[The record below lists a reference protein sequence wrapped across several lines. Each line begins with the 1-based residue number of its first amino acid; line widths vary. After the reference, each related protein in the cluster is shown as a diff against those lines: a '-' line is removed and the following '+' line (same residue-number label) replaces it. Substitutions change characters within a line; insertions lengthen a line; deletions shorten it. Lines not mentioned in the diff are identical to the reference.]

1 MMSLYLFMEEKDM
14 GLKDLLDDG
23 IGKKIADEIGDKVD
37 EAAIK
42 EMVEKLKD
50 KVSEEELVEKLM
62 SKFNLDKSKAL
73 SFLMK

>member
-50 KVSEEELVEKLM
+50 KVSEEELVEFFGVTLEEIEKL
-62 SKFNLDKSKAL
+62 KEHTV
-73 SFLMK
+73 

>member
-1 MMSLYLFMEEKDM
+1 M

-23 IGKKIADEIGDKVD
+23 IGKKIADGIGDKVD

-50 KVSEEELVEKLM
+50 KVDEEELVEKLM
-62 SKFNLDKSKAL
+62 SKFNLDKAKAL
-73 SFLMK
+73 SFLKK